1 MTANNFTAS
10 GTVVL
15 PDDSANLG
23 KSLDESIVTINGVQ
37 YYRQRTVTADALNP
51 GSVARVFEGGVAF
64 QDPDLL
70 EVATKILWELRKL
83 NHMFGAQ
90 CGQSMANLRAT
101 DFDLEGN
108 LT

>member
-1 MTANNFTAS
+1 MTVSNFTPT
-10 GTVVL
+10 GTVLL
-15 PDDSANLG
+15 PDDSANTG
-23 KSLDESIVTINGVQ
+23 KPLDETIVTTAGVQ
-37 YYRQRTVTADALNP
+37 SYRQRTVNADSLNP
-51 GSVARVFEGGVAF
+51 GSLARVFEGGLNI